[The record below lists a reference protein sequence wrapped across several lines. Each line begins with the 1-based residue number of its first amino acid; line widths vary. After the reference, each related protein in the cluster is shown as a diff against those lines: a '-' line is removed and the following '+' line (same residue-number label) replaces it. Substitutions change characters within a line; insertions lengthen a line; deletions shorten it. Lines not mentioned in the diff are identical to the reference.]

1 MLTGGNARLSGRSGV
16 WIILLTALLLAA
28 CSSQLSNQEGPES
41 PDSFSEQVAQS
52 VASARD
58 AGASQEQIV
67 LLEQAKEQ
75 GFVSFEQAAQ
85 AARAAV
91 DCMHDQGLVDAEY
104 WEQTSS
110 GFTVPGW
117 VVGPNGRDS
126 VEAENLSFRCSEVEY
141 DFVSHLFQT
150 QARSVAQREEFENQ
164 QLPAVIA
171 CLGEAGVNVDPN
183 ATKDEVLT
191 ALAEA
196 SATQGVDVDSCVAI
210 LFGLD

>member
-1 MLTGGNARLSGRSGV
+1 MTRHSHPRSFLV
-16 WIILLTALLLAA
+16 PIIVLLLSACAA
-28 CSSQLSNQEGPES
+28 ETQASDGSLG

-67 LLEQAKEQ
+67 LLEQAEDQ

-110 GFTVPGW
+110 RFTVPGW

-150 QARSVAQREEFENQ
+150 QARSVAQREAFENQ
-164 QLPAVIA
+164 QLPGVIA
-171 CLGEAGVNVDPN
+171 CLGEAGVNVDSN

-191 ALAEA
+191 ALAES
-196 SATQGVDVDSCVAI
+196 SAAQDVDVDSCVAI